1 MVWNETERHWTGLDR
16 MKGFETRPV
25 VIGRKWTGEDWTG
38 RERDGEGRGGMG
50 RDGNRWGGKGPDRTE
65 ISFSLPK

>member
-1 MVWNETERHWTGLDR
+1 